1 MGTVLA
7 VNSVENGYPKVV
19 VIIND
24 VVLILDLISQM
35 ERIWNQS
42 SETPSSTLTCKDSM
56 MTHSQVMSLGC
67 IKVA

>member
-35 ERIWNQS
+35 ERFWNQP
-42 SETPSSTLTCKDSM
+42 SEKPSSKLSCKDLM
-56 MTHSQVMSLGC
+56 IMDSQVMSLGC
-67 IKVA
+67 IEVA